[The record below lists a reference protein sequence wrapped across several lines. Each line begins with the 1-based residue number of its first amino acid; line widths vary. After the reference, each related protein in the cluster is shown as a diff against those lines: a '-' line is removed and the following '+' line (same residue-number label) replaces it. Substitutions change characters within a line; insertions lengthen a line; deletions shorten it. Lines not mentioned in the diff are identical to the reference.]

1 MEKHVKHII
10 EGVSNAYGLDFF
22 ERLTIK
28 LDQVIGADFTFI
40 AQIDENKHQSKTITL
55 VENGKLANNLIYS
68 LTDTP
73 CADVASNSVCCF
85 PSKVCSL
92 YPDDQF
98 LIDLAIE
105 AYVGTPLHDSKGKVM
120 GIIVALYKA
129 PIIKQESVIT
139 LFQIFSGRVAA
150 EMERLEYERSLQRLN
165 DSLDLKVQQRTEDLS
180 KVITQLK
187 QTQDQLVE
195 ADKMAALGK
204 LIAGVAHEVNTPLGL
219 TITTHSMME
228 LELSRLDKKITQG
241 QLSVDDMNQ
250 YLSKTGQ
257 ALQLQGDTLIRAKK
271 LIESFKRMA
280 AEQHYL
286 EVEKINIKDYY
297 QKMLTTLK
305 PLCRPKEVKVVLS
318 SAEDIF
324 IRTLPG
330 LHAQIITNL
339 VNNSI
344 LHGFNGLQDNIITIE
359 IKQISADE
367 IEVDFIDN
375 GFGLSDNSVEHL
387 FEPFYTTA
395 RDKGGT
401 GLGLSIVYNL
411 IVQRLYGAIKVQPS
425 QRGLHLVYRFK
436 ADNSQLVEASNRQ
449 ASNFGEREANSSS

>member
-22 ERLTIK
+22 ERLTLK

-40 AQIDENKHQSKTITL
+40 AQIDERKHRSETITY
-55 VENGKLANNLIYS
+55 VENGKLAKNFTYS
-68 LTDTP
+68 LADTP
-73 CADVASNSVCCF
+73 CADVAGNSVCCF
-85 PSKVCSL
+85 PSDVCSL
-92 YPDDQF
+92 YPDDQI
-98 LIDLAIE
+98 LIDLELE

-120 GIIVALYKA
+120 GLMVALYKT

-139 LFQIFSGRVAA
+139 LFQIFSGRAAA

-180 KVITQLK
+180 KVITQLRR
-187 QTQDQLVE
+187 TQEQLVE

-241 QLSVDDMNQ
+241 QLSVDDMNL
-250 YLSKTGQ
+250 YLSKTDQ
-257 ALQLQGDTLIRAKK
+257 ALRLQGETLIRAKT

-286 EVEKINIKDYY
+286 EVETINVKDYY
-297 QKMLTTLK
+297 QQLLTTLE
-305 PLCRPKEVKVVLS
+305 PLCRPKDVKVVLS
-318 SAEDIF
+318 CAKEIC
-324 IRTLPG
+324 IKTLPG
-330 LHAQIITNL
+330 LHAQVITNL
-339 VNNSI
+339 VNNSL
-344 LHGFNGLQDNIITIE
+344 LHGFNGLQDNIISI
-359 IKQISADE
+359 QISQIAADE

-375 GFGLSDNSVEHL
+375 GSGLCGNSGEHL

-395 RDKGGT
+395 RDQGGT

-411 IVQRLYGAIKVQPS
+411 IVQRLHGAIKIKPS

-436 ADNSQLVEASNRQ
+436 ADTSQICEQSRSEPQVSTPC
-449 ASNFGEREANSSS
+449 

>member
-1 MEKHVKHII
+1 MEQHVKHII

-22 ERLTIK
+22 EKLTLK

-40 AQIDENKHQSKTITL
+40 AQIDEKKHRSKTITY
-55 VENGKLANNLIYS
+55 VENGKLANNLTYS

-85 PSKVCSL
+85 PRNVCSL
-92 YPDDQF
+92 YPDDHF
-98 LIDLAIE
+98 LIDLEIE

-139 LFQIFSGRVAA
+139 LFKIFSGRVAA

-180 KVITQLK
+180 KVITQLR
-187 QTQDQLVE
+187 QTQEQLVE

-228 LELSRLDKKITQG
+228 LELSRLDKKIAQD

-257 ALQLQGDTLIRAKK
+257 ALRLQGEMLIRAKK

-286 EVEKINIKDYY
+286 EVETINIKDYY
-297 QKMLTTLK
+297 QQLLTTLE
-305 PLCRPKEVKVVLS
+305 PLCRPKDVKVILS

-324 IRTLPG
+324 IKTLPG

-344 LHGFNGLQDNIITIE
+344 LHGFSSMRDNIITIE
-359 IKQISADE
+359 INQIAADE
-367 IEVDFIDN
+367 IEVDFFDN
-375 GFGLSDNSVEHL
+375 GLGLSAKSAEHL

-411 IVQRLYGAIKVQPS
+411 IVQRLHGAIKVKPS
-425 QRGLHLVYRFK
+425 QTGLHLVYRFK
-436 ADNSQLVEASNRQ
+436 ADNPPLVEKSRPEPQ
-449 ASNFGEREANSSS
+449 VSTPC